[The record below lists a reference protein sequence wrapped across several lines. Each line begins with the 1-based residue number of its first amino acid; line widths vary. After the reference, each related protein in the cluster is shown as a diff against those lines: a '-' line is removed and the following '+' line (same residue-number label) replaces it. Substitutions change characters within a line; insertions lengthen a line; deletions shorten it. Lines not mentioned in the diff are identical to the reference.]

1 MVKGMMLRA
10 LLALI
15 IGIQVYGAA
24 TFITKEEYAAGL
36 YHNPRGIGCQ
46 MCHGEAGEGRR
57 IAEYKEEGE
66 KKVFEGTP
74 INKIPFS
81 LFYQRVNSKIVG
93 MPRYYLTDTEI
104 QTLYYYLHREEFKRA
119 AAQHRKAK

>member
-1 MVKGMMLRA
+1 MLRV
-10 LLALI
+10 LLVLI

-24 TFITKEEYAAGL
+24 TFITKEEYAANL

-46 MCHGEAGEGRR
+46 MCHGELGEGKK
-57 IAEYKEEGE
+57 IATYKEKGE
-66 KKVFEGTP
+66 KKIFEGTP

-81 LFYQRVNSKIVG
+81 LFYQRINSKIIG

-104 QTLYYYLHREEFKRA
+104 QTLYYHLHREEFKRA
-119 AAQHRKAK
+119 AQKHQKP

>member
-1 MVKGMMLRA
+1 MLRA
-10 LLALI
+10 LFALL
-15 IGIQVYGAA
+15 IGIQVFGAA

-46 MCHGEAGEGRR
+46 QCHGESGEGRR
-57 IAEYKEEGE
+57 IAEYKNKGE
-66 KKVFEGTP
+66 RKVFEGTP

-81 LFYQRVNSKIVG
+81 LFYRAVSSKIIG

-119 AAQHRKAK
+119 AQKHRKSQ

>member
-1 MVKGMMLRA
+1 MLKA
-10 LLALI
+10 LLALF

-24 TFITKEEYAAGL
+24 TFITKEEYAANL

-46 MCHGEAGEGRR
+46 MCHGELGEGRL
-57 IAEYKEEGE
+57 IARYKDKGE
-66 KKVFEGTP
+66 KKVFEGTA

-81 LFYQRVNSKIVG
+81 LFYHRVNSKIVG

-119 AAQHRKAK
+119 AAKHRKPH

>member
-1 MVKGMMLRA
+1 MMLKA
-10 LLALI
+10 LLALF
-15 IGIQVYGAA
+15 IGMHVYGAA
-24 TFITKEEYAAGL
+24 TFITKEEYAANL

-46 MCHGEAGEGRR
+46 QCHGESGEGRQ
-57 IAEYKEEGE
+57 IAQYKHKGE
-66 KKVFEGTP
+66 KKVFEGKP

-81 LFYQRVNSKIVG
+81 LFYHAVNSKIVG

-119 AAQHRKAK
+119 AAKRKPH